1 MRPLALQSTK
11 AMHFQRGKVTF
22 FVGALVNKEVRRLEM
37 VDGKIVSE
45 EALFSELDA
54 RIRDVRVSPKGL
66 IYLLTD
72 SDSGKIVRVRPKT

>member
-1 MRPLALQSTK
+1 
-11 AMHFQRGKVTF
+11 
-22 FVGALVNKEVRRLEM
+22 M
-37 VDGKIVSE
+37 VDGNIVSE

-72 SDSGKIVRVRPKT
+72 SDSGKIVRVRPKS